1 VWIALDDEAS
11 RRSAC
16 FVQNFSSC
24 QCARAVAGVRL
35 HVGQATGAG
44 MHERSTY
51 VALHGARKHGEEQL
65 LLAARW
71 PREPHNGTRLVA
83 LHAFTAA
90 RYDPARSGDCWTSLG
105 TTSSSLRWSG
115 GGCIRSTAHCG
126 NASAITCATCGA
138 RCATIQHNTTMQH
151 NATTIMQPCNTIRPC
166 NIASLASAGS
176 GDLLWATYVP
186 AG

>member
-1 VWIALDDEAS
+1 MGLAGTIWNVASSCAASSRSDVWIALDDEAS

-71 PREPHNGTRLVA
+71 PREPHNGGRVEAVAA
-83 LHAFTAA
+83 LHAFTQV
-90 RYDPARSGDCWTSLG
+90 RSRTQ
-105 TTSSSLRWSG
+105 R
-115 GGCIRSTAHCG
+115 
-126 NASAITCATCGA
+126 
-138 RCATIQHNTTMQH
+138 
-151 NATTIMQPCNTIRPC
+151 
-166 NIASLASAGS
+166 
-176 GDLLWATYVP
+176 
-186 AG
+186 